1 MGGGE
6 SKPNDRVF
14 ILIGKSR
21 AGKSTIGNLLLGN
34 TRFKVSES
42 EGCYSTTTAVN
53 SGETTFSHGILGGGY
68 IADAPIKIKVID
80 QPGMDDTNIGP
91 KTHCENLVKCLGDLN
106 VKTFPTFLL
115 IIKLTTD
122 RFLDD
127 NCSLLTKLSFLLTQ
141 DSYSLFPNTIIV
153 FTHADRVCD
162 DITDKDKLMRIVHE
176 KCLNVGWRGLAEI
189 LEAIDHRCIFADGTN
204 TNTDTRYD
212 LIRNLFEI
220 SRSILQIRFHGNNDF
235 TSEHLKR
242 KLGIDGD
249 GIVEEK
255 LNRLHYQFHPD
266 INLFWE
272 EEIRNFNLGEQ
283 IEKAIQSMVA
293 LGEGISSMVVLIN
306 LFTPFSSQ
314 MEELI
319 YQLPTHYVP
328 EGSQFDQEVK
338 QWWNHVFIVFEV
350 SSDIKGEA
358 TVKENLKY
366 NGKLK
371 ILADKTN
378 NRWTWIAEDT
388 SQRNCRNRITE
399 MCLRTRKEFGGK
411 VFIQGTVIKELKEMI
426 KHIPAKS
433 KDTRVEKCDLTFK
446 QKMAQGAINF
456 TVDSENK
463 ILAKFWGMPLKS
475 RVSVRLMRLL
485 LRNTLLSKEE
495 IKRFHDQ
502 YKDPN
507 AKVSFEEV
515 LRFLAP
521 DAV

>member
-21 AGKSTIGNLLLGN
+21 AGKSTVGNLLLGN
-34 TRFKVSES
+34 EQFKVSES
-42 EGCYSTTTAVN
+42 VGCYSTTTAVN
-53 SGETTFSHGILGGGY
+53 SGETTFPNGILGGDY
-68 IADAPIKIKVID
+68 IADIRIKIKVID

-91 KTHCENLVKCLGDLN
+91 KTHCENLVKCLNDLN

-115 IIKLTTD
+115 VINLKSD

-141 DSYSLFPNTIIV
+141 ASYSLFPNTTIV

-176 KCLNVGWRGLAEI
+176 KCQNVVGWKGLTEI

-266 INLFWE
+266 INLFWME
-272 EEIRNFNLGEQ
+272 ELKNLNVSEQ

-306 LFTPFSSQ
+306 LSSPFSSQ

-328 EGSQFDQEVK
+328 EGPQYDQEVEE
-338 QWWNHVFIVFEV
+338 WWNHVFIVFEV

-388 SQRNCRNRITE
+388 SQRDCRDRITE

-433 KDTRVEKCDLTFK
+433 KDTRVAMYDLTFE

-463 ILAKFWGMPLKS
+463 ILAKFWGMSLKS
-475 RVSVRLMRLL
+475 QVSVRFMRLV
-485 LRNTLLSKEE
+485 LRNTSVE
-495 IKRFHDQ
+495 
-502 YKDPN
+502 
-507 AKVSFEEV
+507 
-515 LRFLAP
+515 
-521 DAV
+521 